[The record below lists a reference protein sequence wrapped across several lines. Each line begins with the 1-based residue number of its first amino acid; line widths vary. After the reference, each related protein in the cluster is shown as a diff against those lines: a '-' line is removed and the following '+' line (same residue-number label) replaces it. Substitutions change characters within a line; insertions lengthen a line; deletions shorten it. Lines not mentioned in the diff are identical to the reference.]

1 MRTVAPIS
9 TLSLLA
15 LIGLSSCVKSGQK
28 TPLVAPPLATQI
40 VPSVET
46 GPFIVIGHLEHRDR
60 LVTVKSGAAGT
71 VFSGRSKDGKILFE
85 NLTAEQLKVQSPDIH
100 DFIDAATAGTA
111 DLRPSRPMESIF
123 SKKLDASR

>member
-1 MRTVAPIS
+1 MRTVTPAFSI
-9 TLSLLA
+9 LLFA
-15 LIGLSSCVKSGQK
+15 LLGLSSCVKSQK
-28 TPLVAPPLATQI
+28 TLPVTPPHTTQI

-71 VFSGRSKDGKILFE
+71 VFSARGKDGKILFE

-100 DFIDAATAGTA
+100 DFIDAATAGSA
-111 DLRPSRPMESIF
+111 RLMPSRPMESTF
-123 SKKLDASR
+123 SKKLDVSR

>member
-1 MRTVAPIS
+1 MRTVTLAFS
-9 TLSLLA
+9 TLLLA
-15 LIGLSSCVKSGQK
+15 LLGLSSCVKSQK
-28 TPLVAPPLATQI
+28 TLPVTPPHTTQI
-40 VPSVET
+40 VPTVET

-71 VFSGRSKDGKILFE
+71 VFSARGKDGKILFE

-111 DLRPSRPMESIF
+111 DLRPSQPTQSIL

>member
-1 MRTVAPIS
+1 MRTVTPAFS
-9 TLSLLA
+9 TLLLA
-15 LIGLSSCVKSGQK
+15 LLGLSSCVNSQQK
-28 TPLVAPPLATQI
+28 TLPVTPPRTTQI

-71 VFSGRSKDGKILFE
+71 VFSGRSKDGKLLFE

-100 DFIDAATAGTA
+100 DFIDAATAGSA
-111 DLRPSRPMESIF
+111 DLRPSGPMQSIL

>member
-1 MRTVAPIS
+1 MRTVTPAFS
-9 TLSLLA
+9 TLLLA
-15 LIGLSSCVKSGQK
+15 LLGLSSCVKSQQK
-28 TPLVAPPLATQI
+28 TLPVTPPRATQI

-111 DLRPSRPMESIF
+111 DLRPSRPMQSIL